1 MIFRKKCKVVLLS
14 TPPILKIQCTAPQ
27 LAGFRREL
35 FQHIKVQKYSRV
47 WLKWFWGKFANSCWL
62 DADYGNWLPFY
73 ILNGQTTLTF
83 IFLFLDAVVCS
94 ILSPSSPICIC
105 IMGLSHEIQSE
116 SFIHCDRSTWTFAR
130 SGEESLLPTENSK
143 CCEKSENII
152 FLCCFVA
159 SCTLSTYS
167 FEIELCASHAKLRLS
182 THWISR
188 KKDWGHYYRVMQ
200 LSQQQSWNFG
210 FEDAND
216 NRVEIKITITSY
228 NGSGCHA
235 NYLWPVVSQQ
245 QN

>member
-1 MIFRKKCKVVLLS
+1 M
-14 TPPILKIQCTAPQ
+14 
-27 LAGFRREL
+27 
-35 FQHIKVQKYSRV
+35 
-47 WLKWFWGKFANSCWL
+47 
-62 DADYGNWLPFY
+62 
-73 ILNGQTTLTF
+73 
-83 IFLFLDAVVCS
+83 
-94 ILSPSSPICIC
+94 
-105 IMGLSHEIQSE
+105 
-116 SFIHCDRSTWTFAR
+116 
-130 SGEESLLPTENSK
+130 LPTENSK
-143 CCEKSENII
+143 CYEKSENIN

-210 FEDAND
+210 CND
-216 NRVEIKITITSY
+216 NRVEIKITISSY

-235 NYLWPVVSQQ
+235 NYLCSVVNQQ